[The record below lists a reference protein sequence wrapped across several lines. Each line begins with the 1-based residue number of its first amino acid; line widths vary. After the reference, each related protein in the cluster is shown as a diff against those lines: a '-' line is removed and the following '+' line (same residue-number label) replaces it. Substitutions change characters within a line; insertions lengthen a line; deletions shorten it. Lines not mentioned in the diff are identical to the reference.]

1 MNVCL
6 SALPL
11 FSVWRPHKGRR
22 TKGRQSLYKSPPTM
36 LPRPTGRFKP
46 SPTSQ
51 PKANSTTSS
60 ANQQSSWRT
69 GKRVEAGWQEGC
81 VRACGVPGSPRN
93 PLPRHP
99 HSSPVGSRHCYP
111 HFRDERT
118 EAQRVRAMCPELQ
131 STRRELG
138 FIPGHGMPCPGP
150 RESCVYRKPDT
161 LPSGVSH

>member
-1 MNVCL
+1 MCVCL
-6 SALPL
+6 PL
-11 FSVWRPHKGRR
+11 HSFQCGDPTKEEGRR
-22 TKGRQSLYKSPPTM
+22 AGRACTNRHPQCSPGPQEGLNHLPQVNQKPTLQ
-36 LPRPTGRFKP
+36 LP
-46 SPTSQ
+46 Q
-51 PKANSTTSS
+51 LINKAPGELESGL
-60 ANQQSSWRT
+60 RL
-69 GKRVEAGWQEGC
+69 GWQEGC
-81 VRACGVPGSPRN
+81 VRASGVPGSPRN

-150 RESCVYRKPDT
+150 RKSCVYRKPDT